1 MKLDTKAAL
10 CGVYKYSGAMHAQE
24 AVTRAVSR
32 PFMAVLLFHRVTD
45 AIPQDSLTVRT
56 TRFYEICRMLR
67 RSFNVVPLSEVFRLL
82 KTKAPVP
89 RHTVAITFDDCYQD
103 NLFAARVLAGLGL
116 PACFFVPT
124 SFVGTKVIFDW
135 DKHLPQMANLTWDE
149 VREMARMGFEIGSHT
164 VTHADLAAIPVDQ
177 LRHELVESKRTLEN
191 ELGQPVRWLA
201 YPYGGKNNFALD
213 RLPLVQEAGYEGCL
227 SGYGGFVVPHL
238 NQTIMPRVPVPD
250 FRSTLHLELFLTG
263 SLQWLYALKRQVGL
277 NREKGPN
284 IDPATLTTAS
294 A

>member
-1 MKLDTKAAL
+1 MKLNTKSAL
-10 CGVYKYSGAMHAQE
+10 CGMYKYSGAMYAQE
-24 AVTRAVSR
+24 AVVRAVRR

-45 AIPQDSLTVRT
+45 AIPPDSLTVGT
-56 TRFYEICRMLR
+56 ERFYEICCMLR

-89 RHTVAITFDDCYQD
+89 RRTVAITFDDCYQD
-103 NLFAARVLAGLGL
+103 NLFAARLLADLGL

-124 SFVGTKVIFDW
+124 SFVSSNVIFDW

-149 VREMARMGFEIGSHT
+149 VRDMADMGFEIGSHT

-177 LRHELVESKRTLEN
+177 LRCELVESKRALE
-191 ELGQPVRWLA
+191 EKLGQSVRWLA
-201 YPYGGKNNFALD
+201 YPYGGKNNFSLD
-213 RLPLVQEAGYEGCL
+213 RLPLIQEAGYEGCL

-238 NQTIMPRVPVPD
+238 NQAIVPRVPVPD
-250 FRSTLHLELFLTG
+250 FRSTLHLELYLTG

-277 NREKGPN
+277 DPKKGPK
-284 IDPATLTTAS
+284 IDPAPLTTAS